1 MSVRL
6 FLDRIGIWNC
16 WFLTEERGKPEYQE
30 KNLSEQGREPNQW
43 QTQPTYGVHARK
55 NIRALWFKPWPR
67 TLKTHRITPYHVSSG
82 GQDSKCQVDVSQR
95 KYKIG
100 QNKPLKHGQNHA
112 RVNFHVVRSVL
123 QYSACRI
130 WYVYFHFCWSGLYR
144 SYVLDGIFVCS
155 PLQSFVV
162 NVCT

>member
-95 KYKIG
+95 KYRIG
-100 QNKPLKHGQNHA
+100 QNQALKHGQNHA
-112 RVNFHVVRSVL
+112 RVNFHVVRSVFCL
-123 QYSACRI
+123 QNLICLLFIFADQVFI
-130 WYVYFHFCWSGLYR
+130 DPTFF
-144 SYVLDGIFVCS
+144 GIFVCS